1 MMSYHHDIVQK
12 YLVQDYFHTEKVGAA
27 YIKEF
32 QSYLSAL
39 FYGQEL
45 LVCDGLGQRW
55 FSLELKTHKTATKG
69 LKQKHSLPKGNELK
83 GHDMA

>member
-45 LVCDGLGQRW
+45 LVCDGLGQIW
-55 FSLELKTHKTATKG
+55 FSLELKNTQDSHEG
-69 LKQKHSLPKGNELK
+69 LETETFSS
-83 GHDMA
+83 